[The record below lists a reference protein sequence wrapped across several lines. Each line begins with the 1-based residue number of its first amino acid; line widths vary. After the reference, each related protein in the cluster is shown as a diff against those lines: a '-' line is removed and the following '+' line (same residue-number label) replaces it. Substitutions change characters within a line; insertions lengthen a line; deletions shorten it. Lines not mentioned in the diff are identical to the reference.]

1 VNEQASVMIRWLL
14 AGHGGLKNI
23 AQLLTDGF
31 GPAGIAAASLDNRD
45 GTIMAY
51 PVEPSQRPYGG
62 RWTEVAHGWTHPFD
76 PPSMPHS
83 ATADHHVVVGITS
96 RNEMLVVNLH
106 AAAYLGIEGAAPIP
120 IMRSWMMQILSTT
133 PTAHVA
139 VTDPALHLPDTPRVA
154 FTDTIGAAPASTTIL
169 FTTEHTSAPESP
181 TPLLI
186 SSKAVDCSNDL
197 LCEDAVSGI
206 YIANRYWPLWRRL
219 ELPDPQWNT
228 VAAAITPTSAAA
240 PAIPTPPAAS
250 APAAQDEPATAHQD
264 NAPAAPDVPVV
275 DVAPPDPERPET
287 AAAAAHGDDA
297 PTGDPTLV
305 AELPTVID
313 PAPEVIAQPESDV
326 AADESGPN
334 TEAVIAAE
342 DLPLLAADSAAPPVF
357 VDEPATETNAHS
369 LPGPPPPPPAPER
382 TGIYGLGETYVCGAD
397 PATGAPV
404 KHTATTRHGSA
415 RKPVMALMM
424 LATAPEHGLARQ
436 QWDDMLHTSPANRR
450 QVRTQIKKMLGGA
463 ELITIDP
470 VSERLVVPELFCDWK
485 EFQRLIGDNPM
496 TAATDNLVAAVTLV
510 RGEPFSDLPHAEYNW
525 RDYVLLKDE
534 LVTQCGDAAMELARR
549 YQANG
554 HHEAAYRTART
565 GISADPRREDLWT
578 VAMATAPEP
587 ERRGL
592 LYDLKEAIPVPASSE
607 LRKLLHTAQPDYD
620 HTRKA
625 HHA

>member
-1 VNEQASVMIRWLL
+1 MIRWLL

-23 AQLLTDGF
+23 AQLLTESF
-31 GPAGIAAASLDNRD
+31 GPAGVATASLNNRN
-45 GTIMAY
+45 GTIIAY
-51 PVEPSQRPYGG
+51 PVDPDLRPHAG
-62 RWTEVAHGWTHPFD
+62 RWTRDAHGWTHPFD

-83 ATADHHVVVGITS
+83 ATADHHIVVGVTS
-96 RNEMLVVNLH
+96 RNEMLVVNLN

-120 IMRSWMMQILSTT
+120 IMRSWMMQILSNT

-154 FTDTIGAAPASTTIL
+154 FTDTLAATPASTTIL

-181 TPLLI
+181 TPLLV

-197 LCEDAVSGI
+197 LCDDAASGI

-219 ELPDPQWNT
+219 ELPDPQWNII
-228 VAAAITPTSAAA
+228 AAATVPAPAAA
-240 PAIPTPPAAS
+240 PAISSPPTPSVQPML
-250 APAAQDEPATAHQD
+250 DEPATLPALD
-264 NAPAAPDVPVV
+264 EATTPAAAPAG
-275 DVAPPDPERPET
+275 DVAPPEPDGPRSPQQAP
-287 AAAAAHGDDA
+287 AAAAGPAFA
-297 PTGDPTLV
+297 P
-305 AELPTVID
+305 I
-313 PAPEVIAQPESDV
+313 PAPHPSAQPEPKP
-326 AADESGPN
+326 AAVQDSEPDSSADLD
-334 TEAVIAAE
+334 TQ
-342 DLPLLAADSAAPPVF
+342 DLPLLAATSPGTTAF
-357 VDEPATETNAHS
+357 VDEPRTETNGQQ
-369 LPGPPPPPPAPER
+369 LPGPPPPPPPAER
-382 TGIYGLGETYVCGAD
+382 TGIYGLGETYVYGAD

-424 LATAPEHGLARQ
+424 LATAPQHGLARQ

-470 VSERLVVPELFCDWK
+470 VSERLVVPDLFCDWK

-496 TAATDNLVAAVTLV
+496 TATTDDLLAAVALV
-510 RGEPFSDLPHAEYNW
+510 RGEPFSGLPHEDYNW
-525 RDYVLLKDE
+525 RDYVLLKDQ

-549 YQANG
+549 HQANG
-554 HHEAAYRTART
+554 HAEAAYHSART
-565 GISADPRREDLWT
+565 GLCADPRREDLWT
-578 VAMATAPEP
+578 VAMQTAPEP

-592 LYDLKEAIPVPASSE
+592 LYDLKKAIPVPASSA
-607 LRKLLHTAQPDYD
+607 LRKLLHTAPTDSD

>member
-1 VNEQASVMIRWLL
+1 MIRWLL

-23 AQLLTDGF
+23 AQLLTDSF
-31 GPAGIAAASLDNRD
+31 GAAGIAAASLDTRD
-45 GTIMAY
+45 GTIIAY
-51 PVEPSQRPYGG
+51 PAEPGHRPHGG
-62 RWTEVAHGWTHPFD
+62 RWTEVTNGWAHPFD

-83 ATADHHVVVGITS
+83 GTADHHVVVGITS
-96 RNEMLVVNLH
+96 RNELLVVNLN

-120 IMRSWMMQILSTT
+120 IMRSWMMQILSKT

-139 VTDPALHLPDTPRVA
+139 VTHPGLHLPDTPRVM
-154 FTDTIGAAPASTTIL
+154 FTDTIAAAPAPTTIL

-181 TPLLI
+181 TPI
-186 SSKAVDCSNDL
+186 IVSSKAVDCNNDL
-197 LCEDAVSGI
+197 ICEDAVSGI

-228 VAAAITPTSAAA
+228 VAAATTPASAAT
-240 PAIPTPPAAS
+240 PAIPTPPAGRPQPPLVEG
-250 APAAQDEPATAHQD
+250 PAADDNDVDEARVAVTVPAGDVDPREPESTALPHVSPAATAVSD
-264 NAPAAPDVPVV
+264 N
-275 DVAPPDPERPET
+275 T
-287 AAAAAHGDDA
+287 AASRPA
-297 PTGDPTLV
+297 PTAEPEPDIETV
-305 AELPTVID
+305 AEH
-313 PAPEVIAQPESDV
+313 EPESEAGAEFE
-326 AADESGPN
+326 AA
-334 TEAVIAAE
+334 
-342 DLPLLAADSAAPPVF
+342 DLPLLAASPPGLTKF
-357 VDEPATETNAHS
+357 TAEPPAETNGHQ
-369 LPGPPPPPPAPER
+369 LPGPPAPPRPCER
-382 TGIYGLGETYVCGAD
+382 TGIYGLGETYVFGAD
-397 PATGAPV
+397 PATGTPL
-404 KHTATTRHGSA
+404 KHTATTRHGTA

-424 LATAPEHGLARQ
+424 LATAPQNGLTRQ

-496 TAATDNLVAAVTLV
+496 TATTDDLVAAVALI
-510 RGEPFSDLPHAEYNW
+510 RGEPFSGLPHEEYNW
-525 RDYVLLKDE
+525 RDYVLLKDH

-549 YQANG
+549 HQESG
-554 HHEAAYRTART
+554 HLQAAYQTART

-578 VAMATAPEP
+578 VAVATAPEP

-592 LYDLKEAIPVPASSE
+592 LYDLKQAIPVPVSSE
-607 LRKLLHTAQPDYD
+607 LRKLLHTATTESD

>member
-1 VNEQASVMIRWLL
+1 MIRWLL

-23 AQLLTDGF
+23 AQLLTDSF
-31 GPAGIAAASLDNRD
+31 GVAAIAAASLDTRD
-45 GTIMAY
+45 GTIIAY
-51 PVEPSQRPYGG
+51 PVDPGHRPHDG
-62 RWTEVAHGWTHPFD
+62 RWTEVANGWTHPFD

-96 RNEMLVVNLH
+96 RNELLVVNLN

-120 IMRSWMMQILSTT
+120 IMRSWMMQILSKT

-139 VTDPALHLPDTPRVA
+139 VTHPALHLPDTPRVA
-154 FTDTIGAAPASTTIL
+154 FTDTIAAAPAPTTIL

-181 TPLLI
+181 TPI
-186 SSKAVDCSNDL
+186 VVSSKAVDCNNDL

-228 VAAAITPTSAAA
+228 VAAAITPASAAA
-240 PAIPTPPAAS
+240 PAIPRPHDGRPQPTREEPGADEGDVDEARGAVTSPAGDVEPREPESPALPHVSPAATDNATAS
-250 APAAQDEPATAHQD
+250 RPVPAAEPDAD
-264 NAPAAPDVPVV
+264 I
-275 DVAPPDPERPET
+275 ET
-287 AAAAAHGDDA
+287 AA
-297 PTGDPTLV
+297 
-305 AELPTVID
+305 E
-313 PAPEVIAQPESDV
+313 PEPEYEGSAQLE
-326 AADESGPN
+326 AADLPPLAPSPSGP
-334 TEAVIAAE
+334 TKSTA
-342 DLPLLAADSAAPPVF
+342 
-357 VDEPATETNAHS
+357 ETNGHQ
-369 LPGPPPPPPAPER
+369 LPGPPAAPRPAER
-382 TGIYGLGETYVCGAD
+382 TGIYGLGETYVLGAD

-424 LATAPEHGLARQ
+424 LATAPKHGLARQ

-496 TAATDNLVAAVTLV
+496 TAATDDLVAAVALI
-510 RGEPFSDLPHAEYNW
+510 RGEPFSDLPHEEYNW

-549 YQANG
+549 HQENG
-554 HHEAAYRTART
+554 HLQAAYQTART

-578 VAMATAPEP
+578 VAVATAPEL

-592 LYDLKEAIPVPASSE
+592 LYDLKQAISVPASSE
-607 LRKLLHTAQPDYD
+607 LRKLLHTATTDSD

>member
-1 VNEQASVMIRWLL
+1 MIRWLL

-23 AQLLTDGF
+23 AQLLTDSF

-45 GTIMAY
+45 GTIIAY
-51 PVEPSQRPYGG
+51 PVEPGRRPHGG

-96 RNEMLVVNLH
+96 RNEMLVVNLN
-106 AAAYLGIEGAAPIP
+106 AATYLGIEGAAPIP

-154 FTDTIGAAPASTTIL
+154 FTDTITAAPAATTIL

-186 SSKAVDCSNDL
+186 SSKAVNCSNDL
-197 LCEDAVSGI
+197 LCEEAVSGI
-206 YIANRYWPLWRRL
+206 YIADRYWPLWRRL

-228 VAAAITPTSAAA
+228 VAAAITPASAAA
-240 PAIPTPPAAS
+240 PAIPTPTAAS
-250 APAAQDEPATAHQD
+250 APPASDEPDTADED
-264 NAPAAPDVPVV
+264 NAVPVPAGEITPSDPALPKVSAAAPGA
-275 DVAPPDPERPET
+275 DVAPGSSTP
-287 AAAAAHGDDA
+287 
-297 PTGDPTLV
+297 V
-305 AELPTVID
+305 AEPPPTIAG
-313 PAPEVIAQPESDV
+313 PEPEVVAKTEPEVVAEAGSKV
-326 AADESGPN
+326 AADTSEPN
-334 TEAVIAAE
+334 SETEHQAE
-342 DLPLLAADSAAPPVF
+342 GWPLLAADPPVSPMPF
-357 VDEPATETNAHS
+357 DEPAAETNGHP
-369 LPGPPPPPPAPER
+369 LPGPPAPRPPAER
-382 TGIYGLGETYVCGAD
+382 TGIYGLGETYVCGRD

-450 QVRTQIKKMLGGA
+450 QHRTQIKKMLGGA

-496 TAATDNLVAAVTLV
+496 TAATDDLVAAVTLV
-510 RGEPFSDLPHAEYNW
+510 RGEPFSDVPNAEYNW
-525 RDYVLLKDE
+525 RDYVLLKDQ

-549 YQANG
+549 YQTNG
-554 HHEAAYRTART
+554 QHEAAYRTART

-592 LYDLKEAIPVPASSE
+592 LYDLKQAIPVPASSE
-607 LRKLLHTAQPDYD
+607 LRKLLHTAQPDND